1 MINEDEIEVSENSN
15 AEAEGVEN
23 SQTETPAEETAQ
35 QTVSE
40 ERNVDEKGNPKRT
53 YSKEE
58 QAAYSFRKQLG
69 KQRAKY
75 EDQYS
80 QLQQQNSQ
88 LQQQNSQLQ
97 QQYTA
102 VLERLDRL
110 ENPEKYAPLNRSQF
124 QDDDSYIDALVE
136 RRFDNMWNQKLYEA
150 QQRYSEQV
158 KQDQEVQAYKTRQDG
173 NVKKLFKTPEAEQQY
188 RQVIGTALQNGL
200 GELIDSDRDVAQYI
214 IRSDLGPK
222 ILYEFATNP
231 KEVEKMFN
239 EDVTEMDR
247 QFMIRDLENRLRSEI
262 TKPAMP
268 VIGKPG
274 VQAEAKPGSI
284 FDSDDSILN
293 YLRTH

>member
-15 AEAEGVEN
+15 VEAEGVES

-53 YSKEE
+53 YTKEE

-80 QLQQQNSQ
+80 QLQQQYNV
-88 LQQQNSQLQ
+88 L
-97 QQYTA
+97 
-102 VLERLDRL
+102 LERLDRL
-110 ENPEKYAPLNRSQF
+110 ENPEKYAPLNRGQF
-124 QDDDSYIDALVE
+124 QDDDSYIDALVQQ
-136 RRFDNMWNQKLYEA
+136 RFDNMWNQKLYEA
-150 QQRYSEQV
+150 QQRYSEKV

-200 GELIDSDRDVAQYI
+200 GERIDSDKDVAQYI
-214 IRSDLGPK
+214 MRSDLGPK
-222 ILYEFATNP
+222 ILYEFATHP
-231 KEVEKMFN
+231 EEVEKMFS

-293 YLRTH
+293 FLRTH

>member
-23 SQTETPAEETAQ
+23 SQTETPAEEAVQ

-80 QLQQQNSQ
+80 QLQQQ
-88 LQQQNSQLQ
+88 
-97 QQYTA
+97 YTA
-102 VLERLDRL
+102 LLERLDRL
-110 ENPEKYAPLNRSQF
+110 ENPDKYAPLNRSQF
-124 QDDDSYIDALVE
+124 QDDDSYIDALVQQ
-136 RRFDNMWNQKLYEA
+136 RFDNMWNQKLYEA
-150 QQRYSEQV
+150 QQRYSEQA

-188 RQVIGTALQNGL
+188 RQAIGTALQNGL
-200 GELIDSDRDVAQYI
+200 GELIDSDKDVAQYI
-214 IRSDLGPK
+214 MRSDLGPK

-239 EDVTEMDR
+239 EGVTEMDR

>member
-40 ERNVDEKGNPKRT
+40 ETNDVVEKGQPRKT

-75 EDQYS
+75 EDQYG
-80 QLQQQNSQ
+80 
-88 LQQQNSQLQ
+88 QLQ
-97 QQYTA
+97 QQYNA
-102 VLERLDRL
+102 LLERLDRL
-110 ENPEKYAPLNRSQF
+110 ENPDKYAPLNRGQF
-124 QDDDSYIDALVE
+124 QDDDSYIDALVQQ
-136 RRFDNMWNQKLYEA
+136 RFDNMWNQKLQEA
-150 QQRYSEQV
+150 QQKYSEQA
-158 KQDQEVQAYKTRQDG
+158 KQDQEVQAYKTRQDD

-188 RQVIGTALQNGL
+188 RQAIGTALQNGL

-214 IRSDLGPK
+214 MRSDLGPK

-231 KEVEKMFN
+231 QEVEKMFN
-239 EDVTEMDR
+239 EGVTEMDR

>member
-23 SQTETPAEETAQ
+23 SQTETPAEETVQ

-80 QLQQQNSQ
+80 QLQQQYNA
-88 LQQQNSQLQ
+88 L
-97 QQYTA
+97 
-102 VLERLDRL
+102 LERLDRL
-110 ENPEKYAPLNRSQF
+110 ENPDKYAPLNRGQF
-124 QDDDSYIDALVE
+124 QDDDSYIDALVQQ
-136 RRFDNMWNQKLYEA
+136 RFDNMWNQKLYEA
-150 QQRYSEQV
+150 QQRYSEQA

-188 RQVIGTALQNGL
+188 RQAIGTALQNGL
-200 GELIDSDRDVAQYI
+200 GELIDSDKDVAQYI
-214 IRSDLGPK
+214 MRSDLGPK
-222 ILYEFATNP
+222 ILYEFATHP
-231 KEVEKMFN
+231 EEVEKMFS
-239 EDVTEMDR
+239 EGVTEMDR

>member
-1 MINEDEIEVSENSN
+1 MTDNFLEDKVDVPQ
-15 AEAEGVEN
+15 EAE
-23 SQTETPAEETAQ
+23 TETQVTESEGPAGSEIQQSEQPETK
-35 QTVSE
+35 TNETGSL
-40 ERNVDEKGNPKRT
+40 ERTQLDKAT
-53 YSKEE
+53 
-58 QAAYSFRKQLG
+58 YSFRKQLAKN
-69 KQRAKY
+69 KQKY
-75 EDQYS
+75 ESRYND
-80 QLQQQNSQ
+80 LQGRYNEV
-88 LQQQNSQLQ
+88 LQ
-97 QQYTA
+97 
-102 VLERLDRL
+102 RLDRL
-110 ENPEKYAPLNRSQF
+110 EHPEKYQPLNRSQF
-124 QDDDSYIDALVE
+124 ETDDEYIQQLVE
-136 RRFDNMWNQKLYEA
+136 ERFNNVWNQRLQEA
-150 QQRYSEQV
+150 QQRYSEQAR
-158 KQDQEVQAYKTRQDG
+158 QDQEVQAYKTRQDG

-214 IRSDLGPK
+214 MRSDLGPK

-231 KEVEKMFN
+231 KEVEKMFS
-239 EDVTEMDR
+239 EGVTEMDR

>member
-1 MINEDEIEVSENSN
+1 MNEEIEVSENSN
-15 AEAEGVEN
+15 TEAEGIEN

-40 ERNVDEKGNPKRT
+40 ETNDVVEKGQPRKA

-75 EDQYS
+75 EDQYG
-80 QLQQQNSQ
+80 
-88 LQQQNSQLQ
+88 QLQ
-97 QQYTA
+97 QQYNA
-102 VLERLDRL
+102 LLERLDRL
-110 ENPEKYAPLNRSQF
+110 ENPDKYAPLNRGQF
-124 QDDDSYIDALVE
+124 QDDDSYIDALVQQ
-136 RRFDNMWNQKLYEA
+136 RFDNMWNQKLQEA
-150 QQRYSEQV
+150 QQKYSEQA
-158 KQDQEVQAYKTRQDG
+158 KQDQEVQAYKTRQDD

-188 RQVIGTALQNGL
+188 RQAIGTALQNGL

-214 IRSDLGPK
+214 MRSDLGPK

-231 KEVEKMFN
+231 QEVEKMFN
-239 EDVTEMDR
+239 EGVTEMDR

>member
-15 AEAEGVEN
+15 VEAEGVEN

-80 QLQQQNSQ
+80 QLQQQ
-88 LQQQNSQLQ
+88 
-97 QQYTA
+97 YTA
-102 VLERLDRL
+102 LLERLDRL
-110 ENPEKYAPLNRSQF
+110 ENPEKYAPLNRGQF
-124 QDDDSYIDALVE
+124 QDDDSYIDALVQQ
-136 RRFDNMWNQKLYEA
+136 RFDNMWNQKLYEA
-150 QQRYSEQV
+150 KQRYSEQA
-158 KQDQEVQAYKTRQDG
+158 KQDQEVQAYKSRQDG

-188 RQVIGTALQNGL
+188 RQAIGTALQNGL
-200 GELIDSDRDVAQYI
+200 GELIDSDKDVAQYI
-214 IRSDLGPK
+214 MRSDLGPK

-239 EDVTEMDR
+239 EGVTEMDR

>member
-15 AEAEGVEN
+15 AEAEGVES

-40 ERNVDEKGNPKRT
+40 ERNVDEKGNPKRP

-80 QLQQQNSQ
+80 QLQQQYNV
-88 LQQQNSQLQ
+88 L
-97 QQYTA
+97 
-102 VLERLDRL
+102 LERLDRL

-124 QDDDSYIDALVE
+124 QDDDSYIDALVQQ
-136 RRFDNMWNQKLYEA
+136 RFDNMWNQKLYEA
-150 QQRYSEQV
+150 KQRYSEQA
-158 KQDQEVQAYKTRQDG
+158 KQDQEVHAYKTRQDG

-188 RQVIGTALQNGL
+188 RQAIGTALQNGL
-200 GELIDSDRDVAQYI
+200 GELIDSDKDVAQYI
-214 IRSDLGPK
+214 MRSDLGPK

-231 KEVEKMFN
+231 KEVEKMFS
-239 EDVTEMDR
+239 EGVTEMDR

>member
-80 QLQQQNSQ
+80 QLQQQYNV
-88 LQQQNSQLQ
+88 L
-97 QQYTA
+97 
-102 VLERLDRL
+102 LERLDRL
-110 ENPEKYAPLNRSQF
+110 ENPDKYAPLNRGQF
-124 QDDDSYIDALVE
+124 QDDDSYVDALVQQ
-136 RRFDNMWNQKLYEA
+136 RFDNMWNQKLYEA
-150 QQRYSEQV
+150 KQRYSEQAR
-158 KQDQEVQAYKTRQDG
+158 QDQEVQAYKTRQDG

-188 RQVIGTALQNGL
+188 RQAIGTALQNGL

-214 IRSDLGPK
+214 MRSDLGPK

-231 KEVEKMFN
+231 KEVEKMFS
-239 EDVTEMDR
+239 EGVTEMDR

>member
-23 SQTETPAEETAQ
+23 SQTETPAEETVQ

-80 QLQQQNSQ
+80 QLQQQYNA
-88 LQQQNSQLQ
+88 L
-97 QQYTA
+97 
-102 VLERLDRL
+102 LERLDRL
-110 ENPEKYAPLNRSQF
+110 ENPDKYAPLNRGQF
-124 QDDDSYIDALVE
+124 QDDDSYIDALVQQ
-136 RRFDNMWNQKLYEA
+136 RFDNMWNQKLYEA
-150 QQRYSEQV
+150 QQRYSEQA

-188 RQVIGTALQNGL
+188 RQAIGTALQNGL
-200 GELIDSDRDVAQYI
+200 GELIDSDKDVAQYI
-214 IRSDLGPK
+214 MRSDLGPK
-222 ILYEFATNP
+222 ILYEFATHP
-231 KEVEKMFN
+231 EEVEKMFN
-239 EDVTEMDR
+239 EGVTEMDR
-247 QFMIRDLENRLRSEI
+247 QFMIRDLENRLRAEI

>member
-23 SQTETPAEETAQ
+23 SQTETPAEETVQ

-80 QLQQQNSQ
+80 QLQQQ
-88 LQQQNSQLQ
+88 
-97 QQYTA
+97 YTA
-102 VLERLDRL
+102 LLERLDRL
-110 ENPEKYAPLNRSQF
+110 ENPDKYAPLNRGQF
-124 QDDDSYIDALVE
+124 QDDDSYIDALVQQ
-136 RRFDNMWNQKLYEA
+136 RFDNMWNQKLYEA
-150 QQRYSEQV
+150 QQRYSEQA
-158 KQDQEVQAYKTRQDG
+158 KQDQEVQTYKTRQDG

-188 RQVIGTALQNGL
+188 RQAIGTALQNGL
-200 GELIDSDRDVAQYI
+200 GELIDSDKDVAQYI
-214 IRSDLGPK
+214 MRSDLGPK

-231 KEVEKMFN
+231 KEVEKMFS
-239 EDVTEMDR
+239 EGVTEMDR

-284 FDSDDSILN
+284 FESDDSILN

>member
-40 ERNVDEKGNPKRT
+40 ETNDVVEKGQPRKA

-75 EDQYS
+75 EDQYG
-80 QLQQQNSQ
+80 
-88 LQQQNSQLQ
+88 QLQ
-97 QQYTA
+97 QQYNA
-102 VLERLDRL
+102 LLERLERL
-110 ENPEKYAPLNRSQF
+110 ENPDKYAPLNRGQF
-124 QDDDSYIDALVE
+124 QDDDSYIDALVQQ
-136 RRFDNMWNQKLYEA
+136 RFDNMWNQKLQEA
-150 QQRYSEQV
+150 QQKYSEQA
-158 KQDQEVQAYKTRQDG
+158 KQDQEVQAYKTRQED

-188 RQVIGTALQNGL
+188 RQAIGTALQNGL
-200 GELIDSDRDVAQYI
+200 GELIDSDKDVAQYI
-214 IRSDLGPK
+214 MRSDLGPK

-231 KEVEKMFN
+231 QEVEKMFN
-239 EDVTEMDR
+239 DGVTEMDR

>member
-15 AEAEGVEN
+15 VEAEGVEN
-23 SQTETPAEETAQ
+23 SQTETPAEETVQ

-40 ERNVDEKGNPKRT
+40 ERNVDEKGNPKKT

-80 QLQQQNSQ
+80 QLQQQYNA
-88 LQQQNSQLQ
+88 L
-97 QQYTA
+97 
-102 VLERLDRL
+102 LERLDRL
-110 ENPEKYAPLNRSQF
+110 ENPDKYAPLNRGQF
-124 QDDDSYIDALVE
+124 QDDDSYIDALVQQ
-136 RRFDNMWNQKLYEA
+136 RFDNMWNQKLYEA
-150 QQRYSEQV
+150 QQRYSEQA

-188 RQVIGTALQNGL
+188 RQAIGTALQNGL
-200 GELIDSDRDVAQYI
+200 GELIDSDKDVAQYI
-214 IRSDLGPK
+214 MRSDLGPK

-231 KEVEKMFN
+231 KEVEKMFS
-239 EDVTEMDR
+239 EGVTEMDR

>member
-15 AEAEGVEN
+15 AEAEGIEN

-80 QLQQQNSQ
+80 QLQQQYNA
-88 LQQQNSQLQ
+88 L
-97 QQYTA
+97 
-102 VLERLDRL
+102 LERLDRL
-110 ENPEKYAPLNRSQF
+110 ENPDKYAPLNRGQF
-124 QDDDSYIDALVE
+124 QDDDSYIDALVQQ
-136 RRFDNMWNQKLYEA
+136 RFDNMWNQKLYEA
-150 QQRYSEQV
+150 KQRYSEQA

-188 RQVIGTALQNGL
+188 RQAIGTALQNGL
-200 GELIDSDRDVAQYI
+200 GELIDSDKDVAQYI
-214 IRSDLGPK
+214 MRSDLGPK

-239 EDVTEMDR
+239 EGVTEMDR

>member
-1 MINEDEIEVSENSN
+1 MNDEIEVKEEPVV
-15 AEAEGVEN
+15 EAEDT
-23 SQTETPAEETAQ
+23 SSTQTEIPAEETAQ

-40 ERNVDEKGNPKRT
+40 ESNVDEKGNPKRT
-53 YSKEE
+53 YSNEE
-58 QAAYSFRKQLG
+58 QAAYSFRQQLG

-80 QLQQQNSQ
+80 QLQQQYNA
-88 LQQQNSQLQ
+88 L
-97 QQYTA
+97 
-102 VLERLDRL
+102 LERLDRL
-110 ENPEKYAPLNRSQF
+110 ENPDKYAPLNRGQF
-124 QDDDSYIDALVE
+124 QDDDSYIDALVQQ
-136 RRFDNMWNQKLYEA
+136 RFDNMWNQKLQEA
-150 QQRYSEQV
+150 QQKYSEQA
-158 KQDQEVQAYKTRQDG
+158 KQDQEVQAYKTRQED

-188 RQVIGTALQNGL
+188 RQAIGTALQNGL
-200 GELIDSDRDVAQYI
+200 GELIDSDKDVAQYI
-214 IRSDLGPK
+214 MRSDLGPK

-231 KEVEKMFN
+231 QEVEKMFN
-239 EDVTEMDR
+239 DGVTEMDR

>member
-80 QLQQQNSQ
+80 QLQQQYNA
-88 LQQQNSQLQ
+88 L
-97 QQYTA
+97 
-102 VLERLDRL
+102 LERLDRL
-110 ENPEKYAPLNRSQF
+110 ENPDKYAPLNRGQF
-124 QDDDSYIDALVE
+124 QDDDSYIDALVQQ
-136 RRFDNMWNQKLYEA
+136 RFDNMWNQKLYEA
-150 QQRYSEQV
+150 QQRYSEQA

-188 RQVIGTALQNGL
+188 RQAIGTALQNGL
-200 GELIDSDRDVAQYI
+200 GELIDSDKDVAQYI
-214 IRSDLGPK
+214 MRSDLGPK

-231 KEVEKMFN
+231 KEVEKMFS
-239 EDVTEMDR
+239 EGVTEMDR

>member
-1 MINEDEIEVSENSN
+1 MNDEIEVKEEPVV
-15 AEAEGVEN
+15 EAEDT
-23 SQTETPAEETAQ
+23 SSTQTEIPAEETAQ

-40 ERNVDEKGNPKRT
+40 ESNVDEKGNPKRT

-75 EDQYS
+75 EDQYG
-80 QLQQQNSQ
+80 
-88 LQQQNSQLQ
+88 QLQ
-97 QQYTA
+97 QQYNA
-102 VLERLDRL
+102 LLERLERL
-110 ENPEKYAPLNRSQF
+110 ENPDKYAPLNRGQF
-124 QDDDSYIDALVE
+124 QDDDSYIDALVQQ
-136 RRFDNMWNQKLYEA
+136 RFDNMWNQKLQEA
-150 QQRYSEQV
+150 QQKYSEQA
-158 KQDQEVQAYKTRQDG
+158 KQDQEVQAYKTRQDD

-188 RQVIGTALQNGL
+188 RQAIGTALQNGL

-214 IRSDLGPK
+214 MRSDLGPK

-231 KEVEKMFN
+231 QEVEKMFN
-239 EDVTEMDR
+239 DGVTEMDR

>member
-80 QLQQQNSQ
+80 QLQQQ
-88 LQQQNSQLQ
+88 
-97 QQYTA
+97 YTA
-102 VLERLDRL
+102 LLERLDRL
-110 ENPEKYAPLNRSQF
+110 ENPDKYAPLNRGQF
-124 QDDDSYIDALVE
+124 QDDDSYIDALVQQ
-136 RRFDNMWNQKLYEA
+136 RFDNMWNQKLYEA
-150 QQRYSEQV
+150 QQRYSEQA

-188 RQVIGTALQNGL
+188 RQAIGTALQNGL
-200 GELIDSDRDVAQYI
+200 GELIDSDKDVAQYI
-214 IRSDLGPK
+214 MRSDLGPK

-231 KEVEKMFN
+231 KEVEKMFS
-239 EDVTEMDR
+239 EGVTEMDR